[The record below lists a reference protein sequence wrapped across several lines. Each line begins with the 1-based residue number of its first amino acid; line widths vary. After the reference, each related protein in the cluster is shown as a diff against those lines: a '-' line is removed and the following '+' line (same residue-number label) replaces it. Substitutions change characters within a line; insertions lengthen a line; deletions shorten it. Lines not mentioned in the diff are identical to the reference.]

1 MSLLVASFTFSIA
14 ANRALI
20 IGIGKYKTD
29 TGWKNIHGDADVELL
44 KPKLEKHGFIVHTLV
59 NEQATKEAIQKAL
72 MQLKEECQPEDK
84 VYFHFSGHGQPITD
98 VNGDEDN
105 AQDEAMI
112 PYDAGKYYIEGV
124 YEGENHLIDDEYNQ
138 ILADIKRKIG
148 KNGELFMAI
157 DACHSRGMERGEN
170 EIDDIQILNSARG
183 TDDAFTFDGEIP
195 YSLESNPLPKT
206 LNVGAKLIVVCA
218 CKEDERNYEYKSTT
232 GKMYGSLSYCI
243 AELLKKD
250 ANFNRWTEYF
260 QNEEY
265 RKQKIFQISQHPSV
279 VIYD

>member
-59 NEQATKEAIQKAL
+59 NEQATKEAIKKAL
-72 MQLKEECQPEDK
+72 TQLKEECQLGDK

-112 PYDAGKYYIEGV
+112 PYDAGKYYIEGA

-148 KNGELFMAI
+148 KYGELFMAI

-170 EIDDIQILNSARG
+170 DVDDIQILNSARG
-183 TDDAFTFDGEIP
+183 TNDAFTFDGKIP
-195 YSLESNPLPKT
+195 YSLESNPLPQS
-206 LNVGAKLIVVCA
+206 LNVGAKLIVVSA
-218 CKEDERNYEYKSTT
+218 CKENERNYEYKSTT

-265 RKQKIFQISQHPSV
+265 RKQKIFQTSQHPSV